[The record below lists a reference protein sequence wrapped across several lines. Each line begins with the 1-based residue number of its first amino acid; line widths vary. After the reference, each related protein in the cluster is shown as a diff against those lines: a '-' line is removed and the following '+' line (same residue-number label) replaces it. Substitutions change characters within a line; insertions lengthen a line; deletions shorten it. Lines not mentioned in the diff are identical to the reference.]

1 MIERTRSI
9 QKASMSQR
17 IWVFANTWCLE
28 DASVSE
34 GVDEREDSVIPG
46 NYNSSEHLDCD
57 GNVYGRDP
65 LNLPSD
71 LLTA

>member
-1 MIERTRSI
+1 MFQRAWMKEKTRS
-9 QKASMSQR
+9 
-17 IWVFANTWCLE
+17 LH
-28 DASVSE
+28 SE
-34 GVDEREDSVIPG
+34 R
-46 NYNSSEHLDCD
+46 LDCD